1 VNQSVKVSPE
11 CERLLFLCRI
21 VRKEVQYLDETTSRL
36 FLEAGETKA
45 DEVRHWLAEP
55 ELSERL
61 DAFVARFS
69 RLQDTVGDKLL
80 PALLQL
86 LGERP
91 GAVIDNLARAER
103 LGWMDSAED
112 WMASRTFRNQMIH
125 EYIEDIHLLTQ
136 ALNAGKNFV
145 PHMRDTSLRL
155 IREVEQRLPPSA
167 QAAN

>member
-1 VNQSVKVSPE
+1 MAVSPE
-11 CERLLFLCRI
+11 HERLLFLCRI
-21 VRKEVQYLDETTSRL
+21 VRKEIQHLNETTARL
-36 FLEAGETKA
+36 FPHAGETTP
-45 DEVRHWLAEP
+45 EQVRHWLAEP

-103 LGWMDSAED
+103 LGWMSSAED

-145 PHMRDTSLRL
+145 PHMRETSLRL
-155 IREVEQRLPPSA
+155 IGEIEQRLPASA
-167 QAAN
+167 HAAR